1 MRTIQMICPACG
13 GEIKLDTPDGNATCP
28 LCLIRLAEVCDP
40 WPPVEETA
48 QPQETENL
56 SAEMDDSEMD
66 DSEMDDSEMETET
79 AEQEHVSK
87 MTTPDRSETV
97 AILLAVGLLMMTFLA
112 AFIGSFRA
120 AESSDTADDKR
131 IVERID
137 VSERTPEA
145 SSAKDAEKPEVK
157 EPQKPAESKR
167 PAKTELTPEEKRRI
181 EERLLY
187 YSSPVNYFANKYDR
201 IARYPLFK
209 EESMERIRN
218 ESFDWLTMNGEG
230 GRNSQYRIRKQ
241 DGKLEVYLAYV
252 CYNQNGTYEKI
263 KPVLRDLLWTCD
275 STFTEDE
282 INEYIDDLL
291 ANTYRFDKPL
301 RSSFG
306 HCYMNRWEANGVTRI
321 DFTIVLIGMP
331 VMPEDES
338 WYEERDAKLNRDTK
352 TIADYLFEPV
362 PKTTVPYSPQPD
374 PDKYFDVFMD
384 IYGEEFETED
394 DAWDAWEEGYP

>member
-1 MRTIQMICPACG
+1 MICPACG

-40 WPPVEETA
+40 WPPAEETA

-56 SAEMDDSEMD
+56 STEMDDSEMD
-66 DSEMDDSEMETET
+66 GSEMETET

-181 EERLLY
+181 EERQLY
-187 YSSPVNYFANKYDR
+187 RNSPVNYFVNKYDR
-201 IARYPLFK
+201 IARYPMFTEK
-209 EESMERIRN
+209 QIKQIGNNVYESLSINKNQFSNCEYSISKIEYN
-218 ESFDWLTMNGEG
+218 V
-230 GRNSQYRIRKQ
+230 Y
-241 DGKLEVYLAYV
+241 VYLKWI
-252 CYNQNGTYEKI
+252 CYHHNETHERI
-263 KPVLRDLLWTCD
+263 KPVLRDLLWTAD
-275 STFTEDE
+275 STLTEEE
-282 INEYIDDLL
+282 IREIIADLF
-291 ANTYRFDKPL
+291 ANKYDYQNTLKLKCGECFMHFDTLSYGSGIHFNIILK
-301 RSSFG
+301 
-306 HCYMNRWEANGVTRI
+306 
-321 DFTIVLIGMP
+321 GMP
-331 VMPEDES
+331 VMPEDDS
-338 WYEERDAKLNRDTK
+338 WYDERDAQTRREST
-352 TIADYLFEPV
+352 TIAELLYEPLPAV
-362 PKTTVPYSPQPD
+362 RETYPSNLD
-374 PDKYFDVFMD
+374 PRKDFDVFMD